1 MEMQESSTSQSR
13 PCRRWSIRRNP
24 LPINPVILASGGSD
38 TVLVMMIDYVARWAD
53 YDTEECIQK
62 SLEDDE
68 IELYY
73 QSRGGDRRY
82 DLYRLTA
89 KGRRMSDRHIRE
101 TFRESNQVAR
111 QEYEKDRRESAWA

>member
-1 MEMQESSTSQSR
+1 MQESSTRQSR
-13 PCRRWSIRRNP
+13 PRRRWSIRKNP

-62 SLEDDE
+62 ALEDDE
-68 IELYY
+68 IEMYRP
-73 QSRGGDRRY
+73 SPDGDRGY

-89 KGRRMSDRHIRE
+89 KGRRRSDRHIRDV
-101 TFRESNQVAR
+101 FRRSDELAR
-111 QEYEKDRRESAWA
+111 RECERDRRLSA